1 MVGEQCGQDAGEITS
16 KPSKAYPVFGH
27 DHKRIGQAVQVIFK
41 QLLEGGNLA
50 GHPFI
55 FQSQQ
60 HHAPMRPLPPVNLN
74 RPVARIAF
82 IALLCYFNHSFRS
95 PQGKD
100 CMITVTVRKQGGAAI
115 MTIPADVLKMLD
127 LDIGSVLELQITEKA
142 FTARPTQPSSRR
154 RYTLAELLR
163 GATPEIMT
171 AIQTDTAWARE
182 GDAVGRE
189 LT

>member
-1 MVGEQCGQDAGEITS
+1 
-16 KPSKAYPVFGH
+16 
-27 DHKRIGQAVQVIFK
+27 
-41 QLLEGGNLA
+41 
-50 GHPFI
+50 
-55 FQSQQ
+55 
-60 HHAPMRPLPPVNLN
+60 
-74 RPVARIAF
+74 
-82 IALLCYFNHSFRS
+82 
-95 PQGKD
+95 
-100 CMITVTVRKQGGAAI
+100 MITVTVRKQGGAAI

-142 FTARPTQPSSRR
+142 FTARPIQPSSRR

-163 GATPEIMT
+163 GATPEIMA